1 MICTVIFIEA
11 LFKIVQLETTPMFI
25 NSEWINTLCYIHTL
39 DYHPATH
46 LKSWCWVK
54 EARHKRV
61 HIIPLTSSANRSEW
75 QKCPSLGGKKKKSDC
90 LARKIDKGN
99 RVAGWGVMGMFS
111 FLIVVVVSQVYMTV
125 KTHRII
131 HFIFVVKYNDIWHIS
146 SRYST

>member
-1 MICTVIFIEA
+1 MYSNVHSSF
-11 LFKIVQLETTPMFI
+11 LQNSPNWKQLKCLST
-25 NSEWINTLCYIHTL
+25 SEWINTLCYIHTMACC
-39 DYHPATH
+39 PAIH
-46 LKSWCWVK
+46 LKSLCWVK

-61 HIIPLTSSANRSEW
+61 HAIWFHLHKMQTGQSDKSV
-75 QKCPSLGGKKKKSDC
+75 PSLGGKKSDC

-131 HFIFVVKYNDIWHIS
+131 HFIFVVKYNDI
-146 SRYST
+146 